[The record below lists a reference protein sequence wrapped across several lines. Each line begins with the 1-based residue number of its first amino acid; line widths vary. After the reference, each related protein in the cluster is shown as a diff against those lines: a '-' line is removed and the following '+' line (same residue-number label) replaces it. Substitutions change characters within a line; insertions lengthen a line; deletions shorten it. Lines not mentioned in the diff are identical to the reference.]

1 MNDFN
6 FNELVGLLTRVTT
19 YRKLQWTPTSEGP
32 FDAKIGKCTIEMSTD
47 YDSSVGINEYTLSLY
62 NAKGEKFNS
71 YTYNESSQEYVILD
85 QLYTSIR
92 DSIYHISESEQD
104 IMDSLGKLNSQIP
117 EDDLPF

>member
-1 MNDFN
+1 
-6 FNELVGLLTRVTT
+6 
-19 YRKLQWTPTSEGP
+19 
-32 FDAKIGKCTIEMSTD
+32 MSTD